1 MASDVHRAF
10 RARRDGGQVTPASVK
25 LRPGEVYKF
34 SADWGLTDDG
44 LRAFGPLA
52 GQATLLSLSLFKCKY
67 LTESGL
73 CSVQAFRHLWELD
86 LAETN
91 TTDKV
96 LKSLHLLT
104 SLRRLAVTKC
114 PVSAEAVDMLRQAL
128 PHCEVVA

>member
-1 MASDVHRAF
+1 M
-10 RARRDGGQVTPASVK
+10 TPATVK

-44 LRAFGPLA
+44 LGTLA
-52 GQATLLSLSLFKCKY
+52 HLAEHATLLSVSLFKCKY

-73 CSVQAFRHLWELD
+73 CSLQAFRHLWDLD

-96 LKSLHLLT
+96 LESLRLLT

-114 PVSAEAVDMLRQAL
+114 RVSPAAVEQVRQAL